1 MAADGSITPLVELAR
16 SGTAGAKEQAAWAL
30 GDLALNQVAMQ
41 VAIAAEGGI
50 APLVELARSGTAGAK
65 EQAAWALR
73 NLADNDAPPTP
84 KSRRRGRCRIW
95 PSTTTTT
102 RWRSW
107 RWAASR
113 CSWS

>member
-50 APLVELARSGTAGAK
+50 SPLIELTRSGTSEAK
-65 EQAAWALR
+65 EHAARALA
-73 NLADNDAPPTP
+73 NLAFNKGLVCPNSSAD
-84 KSRRRGRCRIW
+84 RE
-95 PSTTTTT
+95 
-102 RWRSW
+102 RSQIIGIY
-107 RWAASR
+107 R
-113 CSWS
+113 